1 MIIDTIENASKYF
14 GVHPLFEKAF
24 QYIQQTD
31 LQNIEVSRFPIDGDN
46 LKAIVSNKGGM
57 TAAESTA
64 KFECHNQHIDIQ
76 LCINGVEK
84 IGWKPRG
91 KCAAPKGGYNPDKD
105 VQFYNDAPDTYF
117 ELTNGQFAIFFPE
130 DVHAP
135 MIGASDKSI
144 KKLVI
149 KVKIDNRMN
158 TIKQV
163 TSAITQQGILPLY
176 FNPSEAISV
185 DILRAIYR
193 AGIKAVEYTNRG
205 EAALKN
211 FAKLVEVRNN
221 EMPDMLLGI
230 GTIKNLAQAENY
242 IKTGANFLVSPGFVK
257 EVADYA
263 VSNDIFYAPGCM
275 TPSEIIAAENA
286 GVGFIK
292 LFPGD
297 MLGPKFLSSIKA
309 IFPKLLFMP
318 TGGVD
323 TTRENIEGWYK
334 AGVCAVGMGSN
345 LISKKRMDEQ
355 DYAGIE
361 TASSE
366 VLALIQTIKK

>member
-1 MIIDTIENASKYF
+1 MSNISKITNSIIA
-14 GVHPLFEKAF
+14 
-24 QYIQQTD
+24 
-31 LQNIEVSRFPIDGDN
+31 
-46 LKAIVSNKGGM
+46 
-57 TAAESTA
+57 
-64 KFECHNQHIDIQ
+64 
-76 LCINGVEK
+76 
-84 IGWKPRG
+84 
-91 KCAAPKGGYNPDKD
+91 
-105 VQFYNDAPDTYF
+105 
-117 ELTNGQFAIFFPE
+117 
-130 DVHAP
+130 
-135 MIGASDKSI
+135 
-144 KKLVI
+144 
-149 KVKIDNRMN
+149 
-158 TIKQV
+158 
-163 TSAITQQGILPLY
+163 QGILPLY
-176 FNPSEAISV
+176 FNPSEEISV
-185 DILRAIYR
+185 EILRAIYR

-211 FAKLVEVRNN
+211 FTKMVEIRNS

-230 GTIKNLAQAENY
+230 GTIKNVVQAKAY
-242 IKTGANFLVSPGFVK
+242 KKAGADFFVSPGFVL
-257 EVADYA
+257 EVAQY
-263 VSNDIFYAPGCM
+263 SLKKDIFYAPGCM

-286 GVGFIK
+286 GLGFIK

-361 TASSE
+361 SASRE